1 MKLIVNG
8 RDFTALCTELTLED
22 NIYAASAVL
31 TAQVVFENHDG
42 YLPPIFAY
50 CGNEVVLEEG
60 WTYSPKMLVGA
71 WDFQYEMTG
80 EYYGYRFNEDGT
92 LDELYNRMHI
102 PMGYYKCEIDGVHYS
117 PDGENWDELVMV
129 VKSLTKDELVVDF
142 GGMETVYKRY
152 EGETKDYMPAG
163 WQYVEGTDDEIGADV
178 SAETDE

>member
-1 MKLIVNG
+1 MKKIVLIM
-8 RDFTALCTELTLED
+8 L
-22 NIYAASAVL
+22 AVIL
-31 TAQVVFENHDG
+31 TAMTLV
-42 YLPPIFAY
+42 A
-50 CGNEVVLEEG
+50 CGNNDATANDTPVNDEVIEDEVILEEG
-60 WTYSPKMLVGA
+60 WSYSPKMLVGA

-152 EGETKDYMPAG
+152 EGETEEYMPAG